1 MRLEEVGEL
10 GLIERIKS
18 LIGDE
23 GRDVLLGIGDDAAA
37 LKLSPHKIT
46 LLTTDTLVEG
56 IHFDLQYMDFY
67 HLGWRSIAA
76 NLSDIA
82 AMGGEPL
89 YAVISLCLPR
99 DLSIRSVEEFYRG
112 AKELADRYGVGIV
125 GGDSTGSGDGIVVS
139 IALIGQVEEGHM
151 TSRSGARVRDLICVT
166 GDLGKARAGL
176 KILRSGDR
184 GLWRYKEVIERHR
197 MPEPRVKEAQAL
209 VENLRI
215 HSMIDIS
222 DGLASEIHHICR
234 SSGVGAL
241 LYEEKIPISPAVKEV
256 AEFFGDSPMDYVLS
270 GGEDFEL
277 LFTIGEE
284 DLSALKGM
292 EKQIGCSLSLVGRI
306 LAKEEGIKMLG
317 RAKRISELRGI
328 GYDHFSKT

>member
-10 GLIERIKS
+10 RLIERIRS
-18 LIGDE
+18 LIGE
-23 GRDVLLGIGDDAAA
+23 GEGDVVLGIGDDAAA
-37 LKLSPHKIT
+37 LRLSPHKIT

-67 HLGWRSIAA
+67 HLGWRSMAA

-89 YAVISLCLPR
+89 YAVISLCLPP
-99 DLSIRSVEEFYRG
+99 DLSVRSVEEFYHG
-112 AKELADRYGVGIV
+112 AKELAGRYGVRIV

-139 IALIGQVEEGHM
+139 IALIGQVEERHL
-151 TSRSGARVRDLICVT
+151 TSRAGAEVGDLICVT
-166 GDLGKARAGL
+166 GDLGKAQAGL
-176 KILRSGDR
+176 RILRSGDKDL
-184 GLWRYKEVIERHR
+184 GKYKKMIEWHR
-197 MPEPRVKEAQAL
+197 MPEPRVKEAKVL
-209 VENLRI
+209 VKNLRI

-234 SSGVGAL
+234 SSRVGAL
-241 LYEEKIPISPAVKEV
+241 LYQERIPISPMVKEV
-256 AEFFGDSPMDYVLS
+256 AEIMGDDPVDYALG

-284 DLSALKGM
+284 DLPVLRGL
-292 EKQIGCSLSLVGRI
+292 EGRVRCGLSVIGRI
-306 LAKEEGIKMLG
+306 LGEEEGIRMVERMGK
-317 RAKRISELRGI
+317 ISEVKRE
-328 GYDHFSKT
+328 GYEHF